1 MNLDLIHSDV
11 MNSRI
16 LLVDDDRLLREV
28 IGEFLSDKGYDVD
41 LADSGEEA
49 LRMFSSG
56 KYHLLLIDQDMKPI
70 NGLQLMNKIKAIDN
84 DVFCLIMVG
93 YANLN
98 KVYDKLGKNNTD
110 YIIKPFQ
117 LMELLNTLQKCI

>member
-70 NGLQLMNKIKAIDN
+70 NGLQLMNKIKAMDK